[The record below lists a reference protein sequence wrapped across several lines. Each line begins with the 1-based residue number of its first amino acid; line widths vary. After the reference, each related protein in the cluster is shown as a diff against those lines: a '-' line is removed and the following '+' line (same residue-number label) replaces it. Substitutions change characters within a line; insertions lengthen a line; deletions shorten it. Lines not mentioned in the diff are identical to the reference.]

1 MNLDLFLQPKQG
13 ALLDLVEQTNGAT
26 WIGLGGGRG
35 GSKSAA
41 LQRVM
46 IARRLQIPGT
56 IGCMLMRNSD
66 QIQRYHEDVII
77 RTWPSLDACYLKT
90 KRKIVIPF
98 RDGKASEI
106 QFSYAE
112 SLEDVIRRFRSAN
125 YHDIFIDQAEQFTEN
140 ELREIR
146 QAVRWPGVP
155 DGTCKLVLA
164 FNMGGAGISFLRK
177 KFHTLEYGPREKREN
192 FAFIHVG
199 PYDNVEWVRPA
210 LEADGLS
217 PEVYYSWGEARRKEY
232 CGQRSDYGQTLMSQD
247 DALVKRDFEG
257 SWDSLEGS
265 FFGRSYDRDATVLTP
280 EQTALLVRPWW
291 QKWLA
296 QDWGR
301 GHYCPTYWNASGELS
316 PKDAEKLL
324 GWSISFPIKVVVTYR
339 EHIAG
344 GAAEPDGGG
353 TRELAEKDIAR
364 RLIERTP
371 DVEREHL
378 KDFFLSPDAFAKRQ
392 ESVNTIAFEIGAVM
406 SAAYMPE
413 PRKADDD
420 RVNGWALMS
429 NLLLSSKRKGAKGD
443 VAWLISAN
451 CPELISAIPL
461 AMRDPKNLDDV
472 LKTDK
477 GQAKLEQ
484 DCLDAARYALKSML
498 EPGHKPREEEIQN
511 KLREMAEQGLDQH
524 SLMIHSWRLNN
535 ETPRD
540 DAPVYMGR
548 RHQTIIRR

>member
-1 MNLDLFLQPKQG
+1 ML
-13 ALLDLVEQTNGAT
+13 
-26 WIGLGGGRG
+26 I
-35 GSKSAA
+35 
-41 LQRVM
+41 
-46 IARRLQIPGT
+46 RRMKLPGT
-56 IGCMLMRNSD
+56 IGCILMRNSD
-66 QIQRYHEDVII
+66 QVQRYHEDVMM
-77 RTWPSLDACYLKT
+77 RTWPELDACYLKT

-125 YHDIFIDQAEQFTEN
+125 YHDIFIDQAEQFSEN

-210 LEADGLS
+210 LEYDGLT
-217 PEVYYSWGEARRKEY
+217 PQDYYSWDEKKRKDY
-232 CGQRSDYGQTLMSQD
+232 CAKRSDYGQTLMSQD

-265 FFGRSYDRDATVLTP
+265 FFGRSYDRDSTVITP
-280 EQTALLVRPWW
+280 EQTAMLVKPWW

-301 GHYCPTYWNASGELS
+301 GHYCPTYWTACGEVS
-316 PKDAEKLL
+316 PKDAEKILHWNICRPL
-324 GWSISFPIKVVVTYR
+324 KIVVTYR

-353 TRELAEKDIAR
+353 NRELAEKDIAR
-364 RLIERTP
+364 RIIQRTP
-371 DVEREHL
+371 EVERENL
-378 KDFFLSPDAFAKRQ
+378 KDFLLSPDAFAKRQ
-392 ESVNTIAFEIGAVM
+392 QNVNTIAYEIGAVM
-406 SAAYMPE
+406 SAANMPE
-413 PRKADDD
+413 PRRADDD

-429 NLLLSSKRKGAKGD
+429 NLLLSSKRKGAQGD

-451 CPELISAIPL
+451 CPELISSIPL
-461 AMRDPKNLDDV
+461 AMRDTNNLDDV

-477 GQAKLEQ
+477 GQAKIEQ

-498 EPGHKPREEEIQN
+498 EAGHMPRSVEMEE
-511 KLREMAEQGLDQH
+511 KLREMAEAGLDEH
-524 SLMIHSWRLNN
+524 SLMITSWRLDQA
-535 ETPRD
+535 TPRD
-540 DAPVYMGR
+540 DAPVYLGTR
-548 RHQTIIRR
+548 RRGPIVRR